1 MKNYPRSLSSGA
13 NNTVIALSETEAGK
27 LFAGD
32 SRSDIG
38 SEGEK
43 MRFANQI
50 NGLLVN
56 FIRLD
61 IYNDETEMLVME
73 RLYPYDFRAFELE
86 RRQLW
91 LDLFK
96 SELAELHKA
105 GFVHRDL
112 KRPSEVV
119 GQPFDNI
126 LLTHKGFRLVDVGVS
141 ALRAQVGEKL
151 FARFVQ
157 QEWVEFANFETY
169 LLNR

>member
-1 MKNYPRSLSSGA
+1 MKKYPRTLSSGA
-13 NNTVIALSETEAGK
+13 NNMVIALSETEAGK

-38 SEGEK
+38 SEAEK
-43 MRFANQI
+43 MRFANQV
-50 NGLLVN
+50 NRLLVT

-61 IYNDETEMLVME
+61 VYNDETEMLVME
-73 RLYPYDFRAFELE
+73 RLYPYDFRAFEYE

-96 SELAELHKA
+96 SELEQLHKA

-112 KRPSEVV
+112 KRPSELV

-126 LLTHKGFRLVDVGVS
+126 LLTSNGFRLVDAGVS
-141 ALRAQVGEKL
+141 ALKKQVGEKL
-151 FARFVQ
+151 FARFVE
-157 QEWVEFANFETY
+157 QEWKEFAQFENFV
-169 LLNR
+169 LNR